1 MILNFVTRS
10 KQFGLILVTVT
21 YMMAFVAPTVALSDS
36 GGHILRLEKLVQFE
50 FHGLEDRRG
59 KPCLWTFSGL
69 RKPPTGRFFRDARL
83 QIPSAGVDLKLRYQ
97 GTSQEIEALS
107 TDKRSSRYE
116 LGASARYELVAYD
129 LKGTKH
135 SIVIHSKAKEPM
147 TIRQIDVFNVGGV
160 VGAEKL
166 IAECDQIT
174 LVEKPRP

>member
-10 KQFGLILVTVT
+10 KQFGPSLVTVT
-21 YMMAFVAPTVALSDS
+21 FMMAFVAPTVALSDS
-36 GGHILRLEKLVQFE
+36 GGQILRLEKLTQFE
-50 FHGLEDRRG
+50 FHGLEDRRE

-83 QIPSAGVDLKLRYQ
+83 LIPSAGVDLKLRYQ
-97 GTSQEIEALS
+97 GASQEIEALS
-107 TDKRSSRYE
+107 TGKRSSRDVN
-116 LGASARYELVAYD
+116 ASARYELVAYD

-147 TIRQIDVFNVGGV
+147 TILQIDVFNLGGV